1 MRFLLYALAAVG
13 ALCLVGVVLLYL
25 QGWMV
30 VREFDPRATQVFGEF
45 ARRTLESDV
54 ASANV
59 FKLPVAEDVSIQE
72 AIASMKLR
80 ANKLNI
86 KLVSRLPFSKEI
98 QARTGEPY
106 PYLEIF
112 LFCDAGIAARLLSF
126 DPDFVAY
133 MPCSIALYEDPEGQA
148 WLSTMNLDMLI
159 YGGPAMD
166 PGLREQ
172 VVQLRD
178 GMLEVMAAG
187 AAGAL

>member
-1 MRFLLYALAAVG
+1 MRFVVYALAALG
-13 ALCLVGVVLLYL
+13 TLCLVGVLLLYL

-30 VREFDPRATQVFGEF
+30 VRDFDPRATEVFGEF

-54 ASANV
+54 ASANT
-59 FKLPVAEDVSIQE
+59 FKLPLAEDVSTSE
-72 AIASMKLR
+72 AIESMKLR
-80 ANKLNI
+80 ANQLNI
-86 KLVSRLPFSKEI
+86 KLVHRLPFSKEI

-112 LFCDAGIAARLLSF
+112 LFCDAAVAARLLSF

-133 MPCSIALYEDPEGQA
+133 MPCSIALYEDAEGRG
-148 WLSTMNLDMLI
+148 WLITMNLDMLI
-159 YGGPAMD
+159 YGGRAMEPA
-166 PGLREQ
+166 LREE
-172 VVQLRD
+172 VVRLRD